1 LPIKNKIIS
10 KSSKKKD
17 KMIEY
22 CDVLP
27 ESRLLKDIEILY
39 VGSFPP
45 AERRNFESVKIL
57 LEREDVPFKM
67 IAAVEAD
74 ELQGFLSYWEFEG
87 FKYIE
92 HFAIDVRKRGNGI
105 GSGLLEYF
113 LQGCGD
119 NPVILEVE
127 LPETSY
133 DARRRVDFYMRHCF
147 IIWKRL
153 NYVQP
158 AYEKDGMPV
167 AMRLMSLRLNDQ
179 AKVAQMGEVIRREV
193 YKSIDEY

>member
-1 LPIKNKIIS
+1 
-10 KSSKKKD
+10 
-17 KMIEY
+17 MIEY

-27 ESRLLKDIEILY
+27 DSRLLKDIEMLY
-39 VGSFPP
+39 IGSFPP
-45 AERRNFESVKIL
+45 AERRNFENVKIL
-57 LEREDVPFKM
+57 LERENVPFKM

-74 ELQGFLSYWEFEG
+74 ELQGFLSYWEFND

-92 HFAIDVRKRGNGI
+92 HFAVDVRKRGNGI

-113 LQGCGD
+113 LQGSGD

-167 AMRLMSLRLNDQ
+167 AMRLMSLKLNGQ

-193 YKSIDEY
+193 YKPIDEY